1 MAAVDSLFAPVYQK
15 PTKNIDNCITY
26 ILNQVKKSGCCGFS
40 DDEIFGM
47 ALHYYQEDNIEVGSP
62 LKCNVVINHHVE
74 LSEEEK
80 KRITEELLEDSINPY
95 SLERTNDFFRMMFK
109 ENELPFIKS
118 KYIKNKEEALM
129 FVSAFIYSGEEEF
142 GYTVELDD
150 GYEETVIASITNMVV
165 RRKK

>member
-1 MAAVDSLFAPVYQK
+1 M
-15 PTKNIDNCITY
+15 
-26 ILNQVKKSGCCGFS
+26 
-40 DDEIFGM
+40 
-47 ALHYYQEDNIEVGSP
+47 
-62 LKCNVVINHHVE
+62 
-74 LSEEEK
+74 SEEEK

-95 SLERTNDFFRMMFK
+95 SLERTNDFFRIMFK

-150 GYEETVIASITNMVV
+150 GYEQTAVASITNMVV